1 MARYEP
7 IPERN
12 DDFDIPDDD
21 DDDDNADQT
30 GAFVPFS
37 SSTPTPEFQT
47 AQKEKIGLPEPPSL
61 LEDLTELPSL
71 LTTTSTAEGEIDKE
85 FPNADKNKI
94 KFMMD
99 RKGRTRVGL
108 ISPKKPYYNL
118 VTQIPG
124 KSGEYQINPQ
134 LPKEVLRALG
144 DSRRQTIQEEIKRL
158 SGGIIENKKKLQ
170 KTQQK
175 TKQKEI
181 KPVKEHKGKF
191 HSG

>member
-71 LTTTSTAEGEIDKE
+71 LTTSSTAEGEIDKE

-158 SGGIIENKKKLQ
+158 SGGIIENKKNCRRHNKRPNR
-170 KTQQK
+170 KK
-175 TKQKEI
+175 
-181 KPVKEHKGKF
+181 
-191 HSG
+191 